1 MSERFAIY
9 YAPATTHLLWS
20 RAVEWLGRDPADGS
34 LFAPAIG
41 DLSRERLSELTVSA
55 RRYGFH
61 ATLKAPMELAE
72 GTNRVELEQSLVA
85 FGLKYKQ
92 VSIGRLKLTLL
103 DGFLALVPEHQSE
116 ALTALAGE
124 CVAHFEP
131 FRRPM
136 GKAERERRIR
146 SGLSAYQIALLDH
159 YGYPY
164 VMDQF
169 LFHMTLSDRL
179 DPADREPMM
188 CAAQEW
194 FGPVLGREVML
205 DRLSLF
211 HEAGAGAPFMRLADF
226 PLSVEVKV
234 DA

>member
-9 YAPATTHLLWS
+9 YAPPASSALWA
-20 RAVEWLGRDPADGS
+20 RAAEWLGRDPATGAVFDTGVAG
-34 LFAPAIG
+34 LPR
-41 DLSRERLSELTVSA
+41 DRLGAVTGSA

-61 ATLKAPMELAE
+61 ATIKAPMALAE
-72 GTNRVELEQSLVA
+72 GASRAALEDSLLG
-85 FGLKYKQ
+85 FGLQRRQ
-92 VSIGRLKLTLL
+92 VAIGPLKLALL
-103 DGFLALVPEHQSE
+103 DGFLALVPKRQSE
-116 ALTALAGE
+116 GLTRLAGE

-136 GKAERERRIR
+136 SEAERQRRVHG
-146 SGLSAYQIALLDH
+146 GLSAYQIGLLDH

-169 LFHMTLSDRL
+169 QFHMTLTDRLAESDREAVL
-179 DPADREPMM
+179 PAAE
-188 CAAQEW
+188 AW
-194 FGPVLGREVML
+194 FAPVLGKDVVL

-211 HEAGAGAPFMRLADF
+211 HEPEPGAAFVRTSDF
-226 PLSVEVKV
+226 PLSVEVQV

>member
-9 YAPATTHLLWS
+9 YAPPASCALGA
-20 RAVEWLGRDPADGS
+20 RGAVGRGPDPATGAVFDTGVAG
-34 LFAPAIG
+34 LPR
-41 DLSRERLSELTVSA
+41 DRLGAVTGSA

-61 ATLKAPMELAE
+61 ATIKAPMALAE
-72 GTNRVELEQSLVA
+72 GASRAALEDSLLG
-85 FGLKYKQ
+85 FGLQRRQ
-92 VSIGRLKLTLL
+92 VAIGPLKLALL
-103 DGFLALVPEHQSE
+103 DGFLALVPERQSE
-116 ALTALAGE
+116 GLTRLAGE

-136 GKAERERRIR
+136 SEAERQRRVHG
-146 SGLSAYQIALLDH
+146 GLSAYQIGLLDH

-169 LFHMTLSDRL
+169 QFHMTLTDRLAESDREAVL
-179 DPADREPMM
+179 PAAE
-188 CAAQEW
+188 AW
-194 FGPVLGREVML
+194 FAPVLGKDVVL

-211 HEAGAGAPFMRLADF
+211 HEPEPGAAFVRTSDF
-226 PLSVEVKV
+226 PLSVEVQV

>member
-9 YAPATTHLLWS
+9 FAPATASQLWDK
-20 RAVEWLGRDPADGS
+20 AALWLGRDPASGAMFDAEVAG
-34 LFAPAIG
+34 LP
-41 DLSRERLSELTVSA
+41 RERLAALSASA

-61 ATLKAPMELAE
+61 ATLKAPFALAD
-72 GTNRVELEQSLVA
+72 GTSRDELEAALTG
-85 FGLKYKQ
+85 FGLNCMR
-92 VSIGRLKLTLL
+92 VPIGRLKLTLL
-103 DGFLALVPEHQSE
+103 DGFVALVPEHQSG
-116 ALTALAGE
+116 ALTGFASQV
-124 CVAHFEP
+124 VAHFDH

-136 GKAERERRIR
+136 SDAERQRRVH
-146 SGLSAYQIALLDH
+146 SGLSAYQIGLLDH

-179 DPADREPMM
+179 AEADRETVM
-188 CAAQEW
+188 AAAAEW
-194 FGPVLGREVML
+194 FAPVLGNEVML

-211 HEAGAGAPFMRLADF
+211 HERQPDAPFTREADF
-226 PLSVEVKV
+226 PLSIEVKV